1 MLYLKYNMVLK
12 KTVNVFE
19 YIYYSKKNCFLSK
32 FW

>member
-19 YIYYSKKNCFLSK
+19 HIYYSKKTVNVFEHI
-32 FW
+32 